1 MASDIHNTVKM
12 SKVHL
17 TGVPAD
23 EERET
28 TETIF
33 GKIIAR
39 NFQ

>member
-1 MASDIHNTVKM
+1 MVNEIHDTVKM
-12 SKVHL
+12 SKIHL
-17 TGVPAD
+17 TVVPAD

-33 GKIIAR
+33 EKIIAR